1 MSLSELSSALRRF
14 RLLVGLVVLS
24 VAGLG
29 ALMALVPANTYSAT
43 TTVQVTPNVNDAA
56 IYGSVLNSLQYVMP
70 SLATQVQSRR
80 VHTLVTSQL
89 AGSSVGKADVTL
101 VAVGDPSGLLTISA
115 TSHNQ
120 AAVDSWANA
129 GFRALV
135 SLQPTRSI
143 LQLRVLDVAQPAET
157 PSGPPRLAVL
167 IGGLALS
174 LIAGTFAALG
184 ANALAKRQLLGD
196 EISRQLGIQVLAEVP
211 RLRGRRKA
219 SLSIGALHRNDADPA
234 VVEAFQRLRTN
245 LEVAS
250 TRSRPAAIAISSQR
264 TGEGKSTVAAMLAWS
279 LASAGYPLWLVD
291 ADLRLPTQHLRF
303 GTPSSPGLADV
314 GRLRTADLLC
324 RTPIETLQLLP
335 AGHPDMHPGDA
346 LDHVL
351 PVVLAD
357 GSTAAVM
364 TIVDTPP
371 IQVVSETLR
380 IAVLVKHVVLVV
392 DARTARLDELTRTV
406 ELLRGSG
413 IQVMGVV
420 LNRVSR
426 RRNRLMADKYYH
438 GRRAEV
444 RSREPVARSTE
455 TATGA
460 AGSRVASASRRNVG
474 RSTAPPRRGVAPA
487 AVESL
492 EPALPNTPS
501 ELDHEDHS
509 QRAARRRS

>member
-24 VAGLG
+24 IAGLS
-29 ALMALVPANTYSAT
+29 ALAALLPANTYSAT

-80 VHTLVTSQL
+80 VHTLVKSQL
-89 AGSSVGKADVTL
+89 AGSTVGKADVTL

-115 TSHNQ
+115 TSHNR

-129 GFRALV
+129 GYRALV
-135 SLQPTRSI
+135 SLQPARNI
-143 LQLRVLDVAQPAET
+143 LQLRVLDIAQPAESA
-157 PSGPPRLAVL
+157 SGPPRLAVL
-167 IGGLALS
+167 IGGVALS

-184 ANALAKRQLLGD
+184 ANALTKRQLLGD
-196 EISRQLGIQVLAEVP
+196 EISRRLGIQVLAEVP
-211 RLRGRRKA
+211 RLRGRRKS
-219 SLSIGALHRNDADPA
+219 SLSIGALYHNEADPA

-245 LEVAS
+245 LEIAS
-250 TRSRPAAIAISSQR
+250 TKSRPAAIAISSQR
-264 TGEGKSTVAAMLAWS
+264 TGEGKSTVAAILAWS

-291 ADLRLPTQHLRF
+291 ADLRLPTQHVRF
-303 GTPSSPGLADV
+303 GAPSSPGLADV
-314 GRLRTADLLC
+314 GRLRTADVLC

-335 AGHPDMHPGDA
+335 AGHPDMHPSDA

-351 PVVLAD
+351 PLVLAD
-357 GSTAAVM
+357 GNTAAVM

-371 IQVVSETLR
+371 VQVVSETLR
-380 IAVLVKHVVLVV
+380 IAVLVGHVVLVV

-426 RRNRLMADKYYH
+426 RRNRLMADKYYEY
-438 GRRAEV
+438 RRPEV
-444 RSREPVARSTE
+444 GSLEPVSRPRKT
-455 TATGA
+455 A
-460 AGSRVASASRRNVG
+460 AGGRAASASARKVG
-474 RSTAPPRRGVAPA
+474 RAEAPPRRGVAPPV
-487 AVESL
+487 VESL
-492 EPALPNTPS
+492 DPALPNTPS
-501 ELDHEDHS
+501 GVDSGDHS
-509 QRAARRRS
+509 QQAARRLS